1 MTILPELAREPLTPG
16 LASCDSRQLR
26 VWRFGMGTD
35 RILRNSLDLVS
46 EVVVFANHGRNNRG
60 RVGAVVMRTGIAFLA
75 SIVLSANATAA
86 PTQYAVDGLAIGT
99 KLSFDSGSYREY
111 KCSPSEQ
118 FEGLSWCQKTRT
130 DKERRGSYTVSY
142 SILHSR
148 EGNILYVNRA
158 QEPAFFKRTEAQDD
172 IQRYSRSIGESPRV
186 MKMPHRS
193 GMADGLI
200 AIWGKITLAQLDEES
215 IKLLADGKSP
225 KKGLLIDFVGDFVR
239 SAKEG
244 LPIYRIDGGP
254 GFVWG
259 ASFDRKGRGTLRMAA
274 VDVSGFVSPPRE
286 EQAPPQSSVDRTE
299 TNNTQPEL
307 GQTIEK
313 LQTEIAI
320 ATTKI
325 AEFEKAKGTSEAARI
340 EAAKPSVDVETAKRE
355 IAQTIVTEKANL
367 EATIARLAA
376 DRVTANAESSRWES
390 ALYGAF
396 GGLLVVL
403 TAFTVGFLINRR
415 KESISKDQI
424 CEPGTNPIDG
434 SGQAQHSE
442 AEIIPHTLSPEIATA
457 EAALQRELEK
467 QVAAINATQDGAD
480 GQDKTQLASI

>member
-1 MTILPELAREPLTPG
+1 
-16 LASCDSRQLR
+16 
-26 VWRFGMGTD
+26 
-35 RILRNSLDLVS
+35 
-46 EVVVFANHGRNNRG
+46 
-60 RVGAVVMRTGIAFLA
+60 
-75 SIVLSANATAA
+75 
-86 PTQYAVDGLAIGT
+86 
-99 KLSFDSGSYREY
+99 
-111 KCSPSEQ
+111 
-118 FEGLSWCQKTRT
+118 
-130 DKERRGSYTVSY
+130 
-142 SILHSR
+142 
-148 EGNILYVNRA
+148 
-158 QEPAFFKRTEAQDD
+158 
-172 IQRYSRSIGESPRV
+172 

-193 GMADGLI
+193 GIVDGLI
-200 AIWGKITLAQLDEES
+200 AIWGKITLTQLDQES
-215 IKLLADGKSP
+215 IKILADGKSP
-225 KKGLLIDFVGDFVR
+225 KKGLLIDFIGNFVR

-259 ASFDRKGRGTLRMAA
+259 ASFDRKGRGTLRLAA
-274 VDVSGFVSPPRE
+274 VDASGFLSPPRE
-286 EQAPPQSSVDRTE
+286 EQPTPQSTADRTE
-299 TNNTQPEL
+299 TNKTQAEL
-307 GQTIEK
+307 GQMIEK
-313 LQTEIAI
+313 LQTEIAS

-325 AEFEKAKGTSEAARI
+325 AAELERAKGAAEATHI
-340 EAAKPSVDVETAKRE
+340 EAAKASVDVETAKRE
-355 IAQTIVTEKANL
+355 IEQTIVTEKANL
-367 EATIARLAA
+367 EATIARLEA
-376 DRVTANAESSRWES
+376 DRVAANAESSRWES